1 MSCINFTLI
10 TIMISFDLICR
21 LLKDNLIVFKYRMM
35 KTVSKLRVNLTNDEI
50 NNNDNQFDDIELK
63 NRNNNNSEIG

>member
-1 MSCINFTLI
+1 
-10 TIMISFDLICR
+10 
-21 LLKDNLIVFKYRMM
+21 MM

>member
-1 MSCINFTLI
+1 
-10 TIMISFDLICR
+10 
-21 LLKDNLIVFKYRMM
+21 MM
-35 KTVSKLRVNLTNDEI
+35 KTVSKLRVNSTNDEI